1 MDGSLV
7 RYLDELHQHGRG
19 HDERESDRL
28 NRLRNIEPETAQ
40 LLAVLIRSLAP
51 RQLLEIG
58 TSNGYST
65 VWLADAAR
73 DVGAA
78 VVSVEVD
85 AERSAQAADNLA
97 AVGLAHVVE
106 LRVEDAA
113 STLATAPGGAYDL
126 ILLDAERD
134 AYTTYWPDLIRTL
147 APHGLLVVDNA
158 TSHASELQAFEEL
171 ISSDERFMSA
181 RCPIGAGLLMVTR
194 VASEPAERG
203 RR

>member
-1 MDGSLV
+1 MDSSLV
-7 RYLDELHQHGRG
+7 RYLDELYRRGRG
-19 HDERESDRL
+19 HDEQESDRL
-28 NRLRNIEPETAQ
+28 DRLRNIEPDTAR

-73 DVGAA
+73 DVGAS
-78 VVSVEVD
+78 VVSVEID
-85 AERSAQAADNLA
+85 AERSAQAAANLA
-97 AVGLAHVVE
+97 AAGLAHVVE

-113 STLATAPGGAYDL
+113 STLATAPSETFDL

-134 AYTTYWPDLIRTL
+134 AYTAYWPDLVRTL
-147 APHGLLVVDNA
+147 TLRGLLVVDNA
-158 TSHASELQAFEEL
+158 TSHASELEAFEDL
-171 ISSDERFMSA
+171 ISSDDRFIYA

-194 VASEPAERG
+194 LAS
-203 RR
+203 

>member
-1 MDGSLV
+1 VDGSLV

-126 ILLDAERD
+126 IPARPARRTASAPTDRLL
-134 AYTTYWPDLIRTL
+134 RTGTGL
-147 APHGLLVVDNA
+147 PPHSRPGSPPSRRNRA
-158 TSHASELQAFEEL
+158 RQYETS
-171 ISSDERFMSA
+171 
-181 RCPIGAGLLMVTR
+181 
-194 VASEPAERG
+194 
-203 RR
+203 